1 MSEASEHNKAAP
13 GGRHGDDPLLEQV
26 AREINDN
33 PGARLWLELA
43 DETSAGA
50 SDYERIK
57 AARSRP
63 GRPERAYPPV
73 ICSCGRLDDDDQE
86 VCPACG
92 ELLRQMPLGWNGTE
106 PVLNYLKR
114 KGQGRGDAGAGQSPG
129 TNDPPPF
136 PG

>member
-92 ELLRQMPLGWNGTE
+92 ELLRHRTGAQLSETEGTGKRRRGSGAE
-106 PVLNYLKR
+106 PWY
-114 KGQGRGDAGAGQSPG
+114 
-129 TNDPPPF
+129 
-136 PG
+136 